1 MKHLTRDTR
10 HSIEAARWWE
20 RSDLCYKEGN
30 LCFAGRQVLDL
41 VKWANKPVFLYSPR
55 RAIENLKRV
64 DAALHN
70 TGCEHQIYYALKAN
84 RFAPLLTTLAQSGL
98 CGVDICSP
106 REGEAALSAGFLAH
120 QISYTGTSLSDSDID
135 FVLKHPTLTIN
146 CDSLSVLRRVGE
158 RAAGRAI
165 GLRLNPG
172 IGVGHN
178 PLLEYSGST
187 DTKFGIYKEQWP
199 DALSLIE
206 KHSLRVTGLH
216 FHVGCGYS
224 NRHLGAWEAALNV
237 VLGFARILPTVQV
250 LNLGG
255 GFGVPH
261 TAQDEVLDLQLWSR
275 LLKRNLSG
283 SGYTLAVEPGDYI
296 VKDAG
301 ILVLTVNS
309 VEVKG
314 QTHFVSVDGGFNLH
328 PEPVFYNL
336 PCEPVPCTLREA
348 DEQFPVTVAGNIN
361 EALDTW
367 ARNLNLPIP
376 LEGDRLAFINAGGY
390 GAAMSSNHC
399 MRGDFH
405 EQLVLS

>member
-1 MKHLTRDTR
+1 
-10 HSIEAARWWE
+10 
-20 RSDLCYKEGN
+20 
-30 LCFAGRQVLDL
+30 
-41 VKWANKPVFLYSPR
+41 
-55 RAIENLKRV
+55 
-64 DAALHN
+64 
-70 TGCEHQIYYALKAN
+70 
-84 RFAPLLTTLAQSGL
+84 
-98 CGVDICSP
+98 
-106 REGEAALSAGFLAH
+106 
-120 QISYTGTSLSDSDID
+120 
-135 FVLKHPTLTIN
+135 
-146 CDSLSVLRRVGE
+146 
-158 RAAGRAI
+158 
-165 GLRLNPG
+165 
-172 IGVGHN
+172 
-178 PLLEYSGST
+178 LLEYSGSI

-206 KHSLRVTGLH
+206 KHSLRVKSLH

-224 NRHLGAWEAALNV
+224 NRHLEAWEAALNV

-250 LNLGG
+250 VNLGG

-261 TAQDEVLDLQLWSR
+261 TAEDELLDLQRWSR
-275 LLKRNLSG
+275 LLERNLSG

-314 QTHFVSVDGGFNLH
+314 RTRFVTVDGGFNLH

-336 PCEPVPCTLREA
+336 PCEPVPCILREN
-348 DEQFPVTVAGNIN
+348 DEQIPVTVAGNIN

-367 ARNLNLPIP
+367 ARNLDLPLP